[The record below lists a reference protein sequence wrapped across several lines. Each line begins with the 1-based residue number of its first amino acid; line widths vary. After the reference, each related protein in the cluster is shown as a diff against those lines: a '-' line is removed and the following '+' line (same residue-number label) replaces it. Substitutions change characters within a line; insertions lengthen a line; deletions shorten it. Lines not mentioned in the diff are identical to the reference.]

1 MGRRLK
7 IGMVGA
13 GFIAVA
19 HYDCAKTVYGVDF
32 EIVGITDIVPEKAAV
47 FAAERGIAHYATF
60 EDMLEEVDA
69 VDICTPP
76 FAHADN
82 ILKAANA
89 GKGIQCEK
97 PLMGYSPDK
106 KDWDGYNGMVASKE
120 IMLAEITQKTK
131 AVYEAVRKNGVC
143 FTYFENFVYTPQ
155 VQKEA
160 EVVIKTKAQILRMT
174 GEEAHKGNH
183 ASYSNQ
189 WKFAGGG
196 SLISTGSHPLGAIL
210 YLKRVEGMARLGRPI
225 RPVSVSARIH
235 TLTKCQGYEDKGFL
249 RCDYHDVEDYGWAH
263 VVFEDGTVG
272 DVIAGAT
279 VLGGINDYV
288 DVFAANH
295 RTHLSINPVTLME
308 TYNPIG
314 TQFEGIY
321 TNCMTSTDEG
331 WLKMGIDEN
340 YLFGYKSEMQDALEC
355 LATGRQPISGIE
367 LAADT
372 ILTIYSGYLSAE
384 RGGQEVAIER
394 IGG

>member
-1 MGRRLK
+1 
-7 IGMVGA
+7 
-13 GFIAVA
+13 
-19 HYDCAKTVYGVDF
+19 
-32 EIVGITDIVPEKAAV
+32 VGITDIIPERAEA
-47 FAAERGIAHYATF
+47 FARERGIAVYKSF
-60 EDMLEEVDA
+60 GDMLKEVDA

-76 FAHADN
+76 FVHAEN
-82 ILKAANA
+82 IFAAANA
-89 GKGIQCEK
+89 GKGIMCEK
-97 PLMGYSPDK
+97 PLMGYSPDP
-106 KDWDGYNGMVASKE
+106 KDWPDFDGLETSKE
-120 IMLAEITQKTK
+120 LMLSVISGKTRD
-131 AVYEAVRKNGVC
+131 AFEAVAKNKIC

-155 VQKEA
+155 VQREA
-160 EVVIKTKAQILRMT
+160 EIVAKTKAQILRMT

-183 ASYSNQ
+183 ASYSNE

-196 SLISTGSHPLGAIL
+196 SLISTGSHPLGAII
-210 YLKRVEGMARLGRPI
+210 YLKRVEGIARLGKPI
-225 RPVSVSARIH
+225 RPASVSARVH
-235 TLTKCQGYEDKGFL
+235 TLTKCEGYEDKGFL

-288 DVFAANH
+288 DVFTNSH
-295 RTHLSINPVTLME
+295 RSRININPVTLME
-308 TYNPIG
+308 TYNPKAS
-314 TQFEGIY
+314 QFEDIY
-321 TNCMTSTDEG
+321 TNCMVSTNEG

-340 YLFGYKSEMQDALEC
+340 YLFGYKPEMQDALEC
-355 LATGRQPISGIE
+355 LSTGRQPVSGFE

>member
-1 MGRRLK
+1 MGKKLR
-7 IGMVGA
+7 IGMAGA
-13 GFIAVA
+13 GFIAAA
-19 HYDCAKTVYGVDF
+19 HYDSSKTVYGVDF
-32 EIVGITDIVPEKAAV
+32 EIAGITDIIPEKAGS
-47 FAAERGIAHYATF
+47 FARERGIACYPDF
-60 EDMLEEVDA
+60 EEMLKDVDA

-82 ILKAANA
+82 ILAAA
-89 GKGIQCEK
+89 SAHKGIMCEK
-97 PLMGYSPDK
+97 PLLGYSPEQ
-106 KDWDGYNGMVASKE
+106 KDWADFNGMETSKE
-120 IMLAEITQKTK
+120 LMLTAISQKTK
-131 AVYEAVRKNGVC
+131 DVYEAVKQNGVC

-155 VQKEA
+155 VQREA
-160 EVVIKTKAQILRMT
+160 EIVSKTKAQILRMT

-183 ASYSNQ
+183 AGYSNQ
-189 WKFAGGG
+189 WRFAGGG

-210 YLKRVEGMARLGRPI
+210 YLKRVEGYSRLGRPI

-235 TLTKCQGYEDKGFL
+235 TLTKCRDYEDKGFL

-295 RTHLSINPVTLME
+295 RTRITINPVTLME
-308 TYNPIG
+308 TYNPKAS
-314 TQFEGIY
+314 QFEGIY
-321 TNCMTSTDEG
+321 ANCMTSTDEG

-340 YLFGYKSEMQDALEC
+340 YLFGYKPEMQDALEC
-355 LATGRQPISGIE
+355 LATGRQPVSGIE

-384 RGGQEVAIER
+384 RGGQEVVIER